1 MTGVP
6 LQGMDGTPMTMPF
19 RVRSISAQIEERWP
33 TSGPSAEK
41 VWPEHLGRTAARR
54 PRPLGPV
61 TRERR
66 GGSGVALGERPPGA
80 AGCRWCGGRQ
90 AALASERSRPRFGA
104 SWPSRVCSGQ
114 PAWPDRVASEV
125 GSGRSCVRL
134 VGGHT
139 PLQVSLDGKPGEH
152 EVPSWRARC
161 PDGEA
166 SHRHRRPG
174 ETGRRRYR
182 QSAHLRPRART
193 AGMTRQSAHALDR
206 LRAFCRGRA
215 FRYLTQL
222 TRRNRA
228 REGWPCEPTR
238 PTRSSVLSR
247 GDRVPGDIAMS
258 ACDARSRR
266 AGWHRP

>member
-1 MTGVP
+1 MRRHCRKGDRRHGTGHP
-6 LQGMDGTPMTMPF
+6 P
-19 RVRSISAQIEERWP
+19 RVV
-33 TSGPSAEK
+33 G
-41 VWPEHLGRTAARR
+41 LRR
-54 PRPLGPV
+54 PLD
-61 TRERR
+61 
-66 GGSGVALGERPPGA
+66 SALGSIGWRVGSA
-80 AGCRWCGGRQ
+80 
-90 AALASERSRPRFGA
+90 RSRGIARAAPFDPCWGVSLCWFGVSSA
-104 SWPSRVCSGQ
+104 LLAQRAGSRCGSRRYTSPG
-114 PAWPDRVASEV
+114 RVPPEV
-125 GSGRSCVRL
+125 GSGRSCVRS
-134 VGGHT
+134 VRGHT
-139 PLQVSLDGKPGEH
+139 PLQVSLDGKPGAH
-152 EVPSWRARC
+152 EAPSWRARC

-266 AGWHRP
+266 AAECQTCLGGITAAGACG